1 MGRIFALDIGTRM
14 VMGLVM
20 VKEEERYT
28 ILASAQTEHRQR
40 AMYDGQV
47 HDIEEVAQAVLRVK
61 TELEQKINQP
71 LQSAAVAAA
80 GRALKTVITSYER
93 HEAFPIIWER
103 ENVVS
108 LEMEAVQQALREID
122 GDEESSAYH
131 CVGYSTIE
139 RCLEGQKISN
149 LIGQRGKDAQIK
161 VITTFLPRTVVD
173 GLIAV
178 VQRAGLIM
186 ESLTLEPIAA
196 GLAAIPRDMRRM
208 NLALVDIGAGTAD
221 IALTKQGTFFA
232 YGMVPMAGDEITEQ
246 LCQTYLL
253 DFQTGEKLK
262 RSIRTKTRLSFKN
275 FLGEKNSLSKNE
287 VLECI
292 TPVAMELAQKIVA
305 EIIRL
310 NEEAPHAIILIG
322 GGSLTPLLREMI
334 TEIIDL
340 PANRV
345 GIQIRERIDGIFGEP
360 GIKGPEVITPIGIG
374 ISALEGL
381 GLRYYEVEV
390 NSTPVSIL
398 ELQKTTVTDAL
409 LSAGISPKSLL
420 GRPGRAL
427 TFEMNG
433 EVKLVK
439 GSLGQPAA
447 YFVNGQRVSLDYVL
461 APGDQIEFIPGIS
474 GDSAQI
480 RTHEIFPDLAD
491 KNITVN
497 GEFFLFEPLF
507 FKEGER
513 LDRNSEI
520 MDGWKIE
527 YVANQTLR
535 DLLLQMHLPL
545 ENRQLLH
552 FKIDGK
558 PQEYE
563 LLREI
568 LINGQQTKLDSK
580 INNQDKIEIREP
592 KVKLSDLNLQ
602 ASPMH
607 FHINGEEIVYPSQ
620 ILKIFSRGQHLT
632 LEDLVTD
639 GMEIRLEGYG
649 DMPILSDIL
658 PYVKLPEPMGTGETL
673 KIFVNG
679 LPGEFTTSLR
689 NGDRIEIAWSNQV
702 NNFSSRMGNG

>member
-1 MGRIFALDIGTRM
+1 MERVFALDIGTRM

-20 VKEEERYT
+20 VKEQEGYT

-47 HDIEEVAQAVLRVK
+47 HDIEEVAQAVLRIK

-71 LQSAAVAAA
+71 LQSVAVAAA

-93 HEAFPIIWER
+93 HEAFPVIWER

-122 GDEESSAYH
+122 GEEESGAYH

-139 RCLEGQKISN
+139 RSLEGQKISN

-173 GLIAV
+173 GLMAV
-178 VQRAGLIM
+178 VQRAGLKM

-196 GLAAIPRDMRRM
+196 GLAAIPRDMRHM

-221 IALTKQGTFFA
+221 IALTKLGTFFA

-262 RSIRTKTRLSFKN
+262 RSIRTKTRLTFNN
-275 FLGEKNSLSKNE
+275 FLGEKNSLSKDE

-292 TPVAMELAQKIVA
+292 TPVVMELAQKIVS
-305 EIIRL
+305 EIMRL
-310 NEEAPHAIILIG
+310 NVETPHAVILIG
-322 GGSLTPLLREMI
+322 GGSLTPQLREMI
-334 TEIIDL
+334 AEIIAL

-345 GIQIRERIDGIFGEP
+345 GIQIRERINGIFGEA

-381 GLRYYEVEV
+381 GLRYYEVGV
-390 NSTPVSIL
+390 NSSPVSIL
-398 ELQKTTVTDAL
+398 ELQKTTVADAL
-409 LSAGISPKSLL
+409 LSAGISPKTLL
-420 GRPGRAL
+420 GRPGKAL
-427 TFEMNG
+427 TFEVNG

-447 YFVNGQRVSLDYVL
+447 YFVNGQRASLDHVL
-461 APGDQIEFIPGIS
+461 APGDQIEFIPGIP
-474 GDSAQI
+474 GESAHIQI
-480 RTHEIFPDLAD
+480 QDIFPDLAD
-491 KNITVN
+491 KNIFINEQSV
-497 GEFFLFEPLF
+497 LFEPQF
-507 FKEGER
+507 FCEGER
-513 LDRNSEI
+513 LARDSEI
-520 MDGWKIE
+520 IDGWKIE
-527 YVANQTLR
+527 FVANQTLH
-535 DLLLQMHLPL
+535 DLLTQIQLPL
-545 ENRQLLH
+545 ENSHLLH
-552 FKIDGK
+552 FKIDGQA
-558 PQEYE
+558 QEYKVN
-563 LLREI
+563 REI
-568 LINGQQTKLDSK
+568 FVNGQQVRENCV
-580 INNQDKIEIREP
+580 INNKDKIEIREP
-592 KVKLSDLNLQ
+592 KIKLLDLNLQ
-602 ASPMH
+602 ASPMY
-607 FHINGEEIVYPSQ
+607 FHINGEEIVFPPQ
-620 ILKIFSRGQHLT
+620 VLKIFSRGQRLT
-632 LEDLVTD
+632 LDDLVTD
-639 GMEIRLEGYG
+639 GMEIRLEGYD

-673 KIFVNG
+673 KILVNG
-679 LPGEFTTSLR
+679 LPGEFTTRLR
-689 NGDRIEIAWSNQV
+689 NGDRIEIAW
-702 NNFSSRMGNG
+702 NNLTIKSSSVL

>member
-1 MGRIFALDIGTRM
+1 MERIFALDIGTRM

-20 VKEEERYT
+20 VKEQEGYT

-71 LQSAAVAAA
+71 LQSVAVAAA

-93 HEAFPIIWER
+93 HEAFPVIWER

-122 GDEESSAYH
+122 GKEESGAYH

-178 VQRAGLIM
+178 VQRAELKM

-221 IALTKQGTFFA
+221 IALTKLGTFFA

-253 DFQTGEKLK
+253 DFQTGEKFK
-262 RSIRTKTRLSFKN
+262 RSIRTKARLTFKN
-275 FLGEKNSLSKNE
+275 FLGEKNSLSKDE

-292 TPVAMELAQKIVA
+292 TPVVKELAQKIVT

-310 NEEAPHAIILIG
+310 NEEVPHAVILIG

-334 TEIIDL
+334 AEIIAL

-345 GIQIRERIDGIFGEP
+345 GIQIRERIDGIFGET

-381 GLRYYEVEV
+381 GLRYYEVGV
-390 NSTPVSIL
+390 NSSPVSIL
-398 ELQKTTVTDAL
+398 ELQKTTVADAL
-409 LSAGISPKSLL
+409 LSAGISPKTLL

-427 TFEMNG
+427 TFEVNG

-447 YFVNGQRVSLDYVL
+447 YFVNGQRVSLDHVL
-461 APGDQIEFIPGIS
+461 TPGDQIEFVPGVS
-474 GDSAQI
+474 GESAHVQI
-480 RTHEIFPDLAD
+480 QEIFLDLTD
-491 KNITVN
+491 KNVFIN
-497 GEFFLFEPLF
+497 EQSFLFEPKFLY
-507 FKEGER
+507 EGER
-513 LDRNSEI
+513 LGRDSEI
-520 MDGWKIE
+520 IDGWKIDF
-527 YVANQTLR
+527 VGNQTLH
-535 DLLLQMHLPL
+535 DLLTQIQLPI
-545 ENRQLLH
+545 ENSHLLH
-552 FKIDGK
+552 FKVDGQA
-558 PQEYE
+558 QEYKAI
-563 LLREI
+563 RETFV
-568 LINGQQTKLDSK
+568 NGQQVK
-580 INNQDKIEIREP
+580 INCEINDQDKIDIREP
-592 KVKLSDLNLQ
+592 RIKLSDLNLQ
-602 ASPMH
+602 ASPMY
-607 FHINGEEIVYPSQ
+607 FHINGEEIIFPPQV
-620 ILKIFSRGQHLT
+620 LKIYLRGQRLT

-639 GMEIRLEGYG
+639 GMEIRLEGYD

-658 PYVKLPEPMGTGETL
+658 PYIKLPEPTGTGETL
-673 KIFVNG
+673 KILVNG
-679 LPGEFTTSLR
+679 LPGEFTTPLR
-689 NGDRIEIAWSNQV
+689 NGDRIEITWSNLA
-702 NNFSSRMGNG
+702 NKSS

>member
-1 MGRIFALDIGTRM
+1 MERIFALDIGTRM

-20 VKEEERYT
+20 VKEQEEYT

-80 GRALKTVITSYER
+80 GRALKTAITSYER
-93 HEAFPIIWER
+93 HEAFPVIWEH

-122 GDEESSAYH
+122 GKEESGAYH

-139 RCLEGQKISN
+139 SCLEGQKISN

-178 VQRAGLIM
+178 VQRAGLKM

-221 IALTKQGTFFA
+221 IALTKLGTFFA

-253 DFQTGEKLK
+253 DFQTGEKIK
-262 RSIRTKTRLSFKN
+262 RSIRTKARLTFKN
-275 FLGEKNSLSKNE
+275 FLGEKNSLSKDE

-292 TPVAMELAQKIVA
+292 TPVVKELAQKIVT

-310 NEEAPHAIILIG
+310 NTEAPHAVILIG

-334 TEIIDL
+334 AEIIAL

-345 GIQIRERIDGIFGEP
+345 GIQIRERINGIFGEA

-381 GLRYYEVEV
+381 GLRYYEVGV
-390 NSTPVSIL
+390 NSNPVSIL
-398 ELQKTTVTDAL
+398 ELQKTTVADAL
-409 LSAGISPKSLL
+409 LSAGISPKTLL
-420 GRPGRAL
+420 GRPGKAL
-427 TFEMNG
+427 TFEVNG

-447 YFVNGQRVSLDYVL
+447 YFVNGQRASLDHVL
-461 APGDQIEFIPGIS
+461 APGDQIEFIPGVP
-474 GDSAQI
+474 GESARVQI
-480 RTHEIFPDLAD
+480 QEIFPNLTD
-491 KNITVN
+491 KNVVIN
-497 GEFFLFEPLF
+497 EHSFLFEPKFLY
-507 FKEGER
+507 EGER
-513 LDRNSEI
+513 LGRDSEI
-520 MDGWKIE
+520 IDGWKIE
-527 YVANQTLR
+527 FVANQTLH
-535 DLLLQMHLPL
+535 DLLTQLQLPI
-545 ENRQLLH
+545 ENSHLLH
-552 FKIDGK
+552 FKVDGQA
-558 PQEYE
+558 QEYKVI
-563 LLREI
+563 REI
-568 LINGQQTKLDSK
+568 FVNGQQVTKNSE
-580 INNQDKIEIREP
+580 INDQDKIEIREP
-592 KVKLSDLNLQ
+592 KIKLSDLNLQ
-602 ASPMH
+602 ASPMY
-607 FHINGEEIVYPSQ
+607 FHINGEEIIFPPQV
-620 ILKIFSRGQHLT
+620 LKIFSRGQRLT

-639 GMEIRLEGYG
+639 GMEIRLEGYD
-649 DMPILSDIL
+649 DMPILSEIL
-658 PYVKLPEPMGTGETL
+658 PYVKLPEPTGAGETL
-673 KIFVNG
+673 KILVNG
-679 LPGEFTTSLR
+679 LAGEFTTPLH
-689 NGDRIEIAWSNQV
+689 NGDRIEIGWSNLA
-702 NNFSSRMGNG
+702 NFSQ